1 MAVCRKCGVNAGLD
15 KVESERQNKRVMKL
29 HTCSEHPTCPNCPD
43 NPNHRPTSNE
53 CQRRRKEVE
62 IIRIKTDHQLTYA
75 EAKAR
80 VNAEYVRTHR
90 SFASVTSGAIGS
102 GTFTSSEPQRAPV
115 NSNIDQQISNAKA
128 DIVENEKKIAELK
141 TLLKHIKS
149 QEAEIRAL
157 QAEIS
162 RTQQFVAENT
172 VCDLNSGV
180 RTRTSSL
187 GTLYDSEDDF
197 SKMPPPQTTESE
209 MEHDGTGL
217 KRGRATGSLDGSTHS
232 SPMTKQQKA
241 ETTPPNTPNT
251 KRRNKINNMIAKLKS
266 DTTYSFGQLIPQ
278 EEKQKAMQLDPDQLL
293 QVRRKLSKTGAA
305 ACKMDANKT
314 EPKREVAWFLTP
326 TTLYGIW
333 LPKSGPSTQ

>member
-1 MAVCRKCGVNAGLD
+1 M
-15 KVESERQNKRVMKL
+15 
-29 HTCSEHPTCPNCPD
+29 
-43 NPNHRPTSNE
+43 
-53 CQRRRKEVE
+53 
-62 IIRIKTDHQLTYA
+62 
-75 EAKAR
+75 
-80 VNAEYVRTHR
+80 NAEYVRTHR

-102 GTFTSSEPQRAPV
+102 GTCTSSEPQRAPV